1 MERATK
7 LRVPEKRGLV
17 EQVHEILKQQILDQE
32 LGPGTKLNIDRLSR
46 NLGVSSSPI
55 REALA
60 RLTAEK
66 LVQAELYSGYVVA
79 PPPSIEYLD
88 NLLDYR
94 IVLEGHCARHG
105 APLGN
110 AAALKAMKAAMRKMS
125 AIPRIGSQYEEYRKF
140 IGYDAAFHEALV
152 DSLGNRVISEQYR
165 SVNAIILQSRLYL
178 NRSGGISSEEILREH
193 AAILAAFEKRDGDAA
208 DEALRAHLNGG
219 RRRLLRKPPVQ
230 EGVAGVSNQPGQS
243 EASRG

>member
-1 MERATK
+1 MERGTR

-17 EQVHEILKQQILDQE
+17 EQVYEILKQQILDQE

-46 NLGVSSSPI
+46 KLGVSSSPI

-66 LVQAELYSGYVVA
+66 LVQSELYSGYVVA
-79 PPPSIEYLD
+79 PPPSIEYLE

-125 AIPRIGSQYEEYRKF
+125 AIPRIGSQYEEYRTF

-152 DSLGNRVISEQYR
+152 DSVGNRVMSEQYR

-178 NRSGGISSEEILREH
+178 NRSGGISSDEVLREH
-193 AAILAAFEKRDGDAA
+193 AAILAAFEKRDGTAA
-208 DEALRAHLNGG
+208 EEALRAHLDGG
-219 RRRLLRKPPVQ
+219 RRRLLR
-230 EGVAGVSNQPGQS
+230 QPARPDADAPNEPEPS
-243 EASRG
+243 EVSRG